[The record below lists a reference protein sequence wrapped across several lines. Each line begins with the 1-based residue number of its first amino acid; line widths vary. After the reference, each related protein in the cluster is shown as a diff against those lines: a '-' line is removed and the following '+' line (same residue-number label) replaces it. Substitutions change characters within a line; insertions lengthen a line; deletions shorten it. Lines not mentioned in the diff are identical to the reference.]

1 MGHNICLRIVILI
14 ITLFSHLLSKSFLT
28 FQTEEEEGVVS
39 FDEVSAPQSVVGD
52 EATCSKPWAS
62 IVITAIR
69 LSYFRAHNLGIIPE
83 ELSTWREN
91 METQQLT
98 EDTE

>member
-1 MGHNICLRIVILI
+1 MQLCWSLSKNGKANQTGVGHNICLRIVILI

-52 EATCSKPWAS
+52 EATCS
-62 IVITAIR
+62 
-69 LSYFRAHNLGIIPE
+69 
-83 ELSTWREN
+83 
-91 METQQLT
+91 
-98 EDTE
+98 